1 MLIYGYKVGLVLRMI
16 NKESLKHIQNRFRGE
31 VSSKHEYQTFRLF
44 AILGALTLLFVL
56 MVRIVQY
63 GPNPAAQVFGASA
76 SQHTESSNEQG
87 RSPSNDSAD
96 K

>member
-1 MLIYGYKVGLVLRMI
+1 MLRYGYKVGLVLRMI
-16 NKESLKHIQNRFRGE
+16 NRESLKHIQNQFKGGS
-31 VSSKHEYQTFRLF
+31 SSKYEYQTFRLF

-63 GPNPAAQVFGASA
+63 GPNPASQNPAANAQ
-76 SQHTESSNEQG
+76 QIESKSHEG
-87 RSPSNDSAD
+87 RLPSNDPVN